1 MATRTQARLALA
13 KRNQTAMKQVSTLL
27 TAEATKVL
35 SVAPGT
41 QQELG
46 GYLRTVVPG
55 LVDKYGN
62 VNAEI
67 ARQYYDEQR
76 ALYLASQGLQPGSA
90 NRVARN
96 SARARA
102 SRLANAKT
110 AGQIYVAKIPTF
122 SATKLTESMIGYSMS
137 RFMKDLP
144 YSEDLVNAMTRAI
157 GSYHRDTVLYNAGL
171 DEAVIGVQRVAEPNA
186 CAFCMTVALGSY
198 RSYTTNSADV
208 RVGSYAADY
217 HNNCNCSIE
226 TLYEGDAPIRPD
238 YYDQFEKDYV
248 EATAE
253 AGTTNA
259 KAVFGQIRE
268 NTDRR

>member
-35 SVAPGT
+35 SAAPGT

-76 ALYLASQGLQPGSA
+76 ALYLASQNLQAGSA

-96 SARARA
+96 NARTRA
-102 SRLANAKT
+102 SRLASAKT
-110 AGQIYVAKIPTF
+110 AGQIYVAKIPTMNVTQM
-122 SATKLTESMIGYSMS
+122 SEGMIGYAMS
-137 RFMKDLP
+137 RFTQNLP
-144 YSEDLVNAMTRAI
+144 YADDLVNAMTRAV

-171 DEAVIGVQRVAEPNA
+171 DEAVMGVQRVAEPNA
-186 CAFCMTVALGSY
+186 CAFCMTIALGSY
-198 RSYTTNSADV
+198 RSYTSTDV
-208 RVGSYAADY
+208 RTSSYAADY

-238 YYDQFEKDYV
+238 YYDKFEQDYID
-248 EATAE
+248 ATQE
-253 AGTTNA
+253 AGTTSA